1 MRQRDAKAKSAMSQA
16 VLETTRARMDV
27 PARSTTAASPVSI
40 GTPSAV
46 SVGTPS
52 AVNVGT
58 QGWAVP
64 GWQGLLY
71 PAGLKANKRLSLY
84 ARVFNSVEVN
94 STFYAPPAP
103 ETVKRWLAD
112 TPPEFRFA
120 LKMPRWITHERRLR
134 VGPRDLKEFLRT
146 AEMFE
151 DKLGP
156 ILIQLP
162 PSFGA
167 PGLSV
172 LSEFLRD
179 LPVDSMQFCVEVR
192 RPSLRS
198 AGVRNLLHR
207 RGVGLVTTN
216 LLNEPGDI
224 ETINGI
230 AYLRLLGG
238 RRIPGIT
245 TPDPSRMTL
254 DEFAVETGRWASAL
268 ALAQRE
274 SGAEAYAFVSNDYYG
289 PGILPAAQLMK
300 HMGIPTRLRSGSFD
314 TSPVQGALL

>member
-1 MRQRDAKAKSAMSQA
+1 VRQRDSKAKRAMSQA
-16 VLETTRARMDV
+16 AIETTRASVGV
-27 PARSTTAASPVSI
+27 PARSAAATSPVSI
-40 GTPSAV
+40 GTPSAI
-46 SVGTPS
+46 SI
-52 AVNVGT
+52 GT

-71 PAGLKANKRLSLY
+71 PSGLKANKRLSLY

-112 TPPEFRFA
+112 TPPDFRFA

-146 AEMFE
+146 AELFE

-167 PGLSV
+167 PRLSV

-216 LLNEPGDI
+216 LLNEPGDVEAI
-224 ETINGI
+224 SGI

-238 RRIPGIT
+238 RRIPGVT
-245 TPDPSRMTL
+245 TPDPSQMTL
-254 DEFAVETGRWASAL
+254 DEFAIETGRWASAL

-274 SGAEAYAFVSNDYYG
+274 HPKGEHNLEAYAFVSNDYYG

-300 HMGIPTRLRSGSFD
+300 HLGIPTRLRSGSFG

>member
-1 MRQRDAKAKSAMSQA
+1 MRQKDSKAKRAMSQA
-16 VLETTRARMDV
+16 VIETTRASV
-27 PARSTTAASPVSI
+27 GISARSIATSAISI
-40 GTPSAV
+40 
-46 SVGTPS
+46 
-52 AVNVGT
+52 GT

-134 VGPRDLKEFLRT
+134 IGPRDLKEFLRT
-146 AEMFE
+146 AELFE

-198 AGVRNLLHR
+198 TGVRNLLHR

-216 LLNEPGDI
+216 LLNEPGDVEAI
-224 ETINGI
+224 SGI

-238 RRIPGIT
+238 RRIPGVA
-245 TPDPSRMTL
+245 TPDPSQMTL
-254 DEFAVETGRWASAL
+254 DEFAIETGRWASAL

-274 SGAEAYAFVSNDYYG
+274 HNLEAYAFVSNDYYG

-300 HMGIPTRLRSGSFD
+300 HLGIPTRLRSGSFD